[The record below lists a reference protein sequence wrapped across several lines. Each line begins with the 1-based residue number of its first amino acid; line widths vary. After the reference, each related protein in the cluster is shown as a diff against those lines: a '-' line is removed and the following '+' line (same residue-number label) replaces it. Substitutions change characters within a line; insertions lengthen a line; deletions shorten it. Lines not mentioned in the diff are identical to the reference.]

1 MDWHGYFHSRPGNMR
16 NVWETAY
23 KEETGFAIV
32 DLIKLSQN
40 QKVIAD
46 VGISPEVLKKISEPS
61 RVILLFA
68 PEEMTRKHYF
78 DRKDKQDIYQ

>member
-1 MDWHGYFHSRPGNMR
+1 MR

-68 PEEMTRKHYF
+68 PEEMTRKQYF